1 MQRTLSLDD
10 HRDQILERVYTYLL
24 CVCVKN
30 YRRKTAPDTDIML
43 NFSTRLKPSS
53 YCMGPSS
60 SGKLAPPVAMATVA
74 ERLSLR
80 SFPCV
85 PSSGITVAD
94 RWS

>member
-10 HRDQILERVYTYLL
+10 HRDQILERVYTTC

-30 YRRKTAPDTDIML
+30 YRRKTTPDTDIML